1 MFSLICGNLD
11 FEAKDK
17 ISLKIINKHIREN
30 NIEYWGFKKNMANI
44 YKSCSIVVL
53 PSYREGLPKAL
64 CEASA
69 CGKAI
74 VTTNVPGCKDAVIN
88 NQTGIL
94 VPPRD
99 FLSLAKAI
107 KRLLNDKKL
116 CISMGIKGRS
126 NAEKNFDIQ
135 KVVESHINIY
145 ERN

>member
-1 MFSLICGNLD
+1 M
-11 FEAKDK
+11 
-17 ISLKIINKHIREN
+17 
-30 NIEYWGFKKNMANI
+30 
-44 YKSCSIVVL
+44 
-53 PSYREGLPKAL
+53 PKAL

-116 CISMGIKGRS
+116 CISMGIKGRI